1 MGEQIFAKYQGS
13 RESGSAGKK
22 ATAIKQGSLLPTEPT
37 WYTRGTGRLYFAYIL
52 MNQPRTIKVFVAS
65 PSDVVEERNALA
77 KLIADTNDVL
87 AYLAPEK
94 SLTLELVR
102 YETHSYPDLGAPQ
115 EVINREIPVD
125 YDIFI
130 GIMWKRIGTATATDP
145 SGTVEEFHR
154 ACERRKHGS
163 LPRIMFY
170 FCDQPVPIPEADD
183 DLEQLRQVIKF
194 RKELDSQGLTSSY
207 PSHAQFAETVRGG
220 LLRATR
226 DILHESERLFSTMPN
241 MPPSFEN
248 AGYAPPAAATVVP
261 PNPPSAPSAAPV
273 DSAGRD
279 AALKWAREYDRV
291 RASMPSS
298 SERTRAMEA
307 VFSKMKILAPR
318 VQAFTNEFEKDASAG
333 VRLLAIAVLDMF
345 PNADHLDWL
354 AERLDP
360 EREQPFVAYHASVA
374 LLDAVTNLPPE
385 YCSKLKAAIA
395 KAQQFA
401 PRLEGDSSR
410 LNVLT
415 RAQQDLKRKCPEA
428 KA

>member
-1 MGEQIFAKYQGS
+1 M
-13 RESGSAGKK
+13 
-22 ATAIKQGSLLPTEPT
+22 P
-37 WYTRGTGRLYFAYIL
+37 
-52 MNQPRTIKVFVAS
+52 QPRTIKVFVAS

-94 SLTLELVR
+94 QLTLELVR

-130 GIMWKRIGTATATDP
+130 GIMWKRIGTPTATDP

-163 LPRIMFY
+163 LLPRIMFY
-170 FCDQPVPIPEADD
+170 FCDEHIPMPEDAA
-183 DLEQLRQVIKF
+183 DLEQLGQVIKF

-207 PSHAQFAETVRGG
+207 PLHAQFAENVRGG
-220 LLRATR
+220 LLRAIR
-226 DILHESERLFSTMPN
+226 DILQESQ
-241 MPPSFEN
+241 PPQQPF
-248 AGYAPPAAATVVP
+248 AQGQPQAALELTVE
-261 PNPPSAPSAAPV
+261 PPSAPDTVS
-273 DSAGRD
+273 RD

-307 VFSKMKILAPR
+307 VFSKMKIVAPR
-318 VQAFTNEFEKDASAG
+318 AQAFVDEFEKDPSAG
-333 VRLLAIAVLDMF
+333 VRLMAIAVLDMF
-345 PNADHLDWL
+345 PNSAHLDWL

-385 YCSKLKAAIA
+385 HCAKLEAAIA
-395 KAQQFA
+395 KAMELGA
-401 PRLEGDSSR
+401 RLEGDSSR

-415 RAQQDLKRKCPEA
+415 RARQDLKRKCQEA

>member
-1 MGEQIFAKYQGS
+1 M
-13 RESGSAGKK
+13 
-22 ATAIKQGSLLPTEPT
+22 P
-37 WYTRGTGRLYFAYIL
+37 
-52 MNQPRTIKVFVAS
+52 QPRTIKVFVAS

-94 SLTLELVR
+94 QLILELVR

-115 EVINREIPVD
+115 DVINREIPVD

-130 GIMWKRIGTATATDP
+130 GIMWKRIGTPTTSDP

-163 LPRIMFY
+163 LLPRIMFY
-170 FCDQPVPIPEADD
+170 FCDEHIPMPEADA

-207 PSHAQFAETVRGG
+207 PLHAQFAENVRGG
-220 LLRATR
+220 LLRAIR
-226 DILHESERLFSTMPN
+226 DILQESQPARQPVAQGQPQAGPDLTLE
-241 MPPSFEN
+241 PSS
-248 AGYAPPAAATVVP
+248 ASIDTV
-261 PNPPSAPSAAPV
+261 S
-273 DSAGRD
+273 RD

-307 VFSKMKILAPR
+307 VFSKMKIVAPR
-318 VQAFTNEFEKDASAG
+318 AQAFVDEFEKDPSAG
-333 VRLLAIAVLDMF
+333 VRLMAIAVLDMF
-345 PNADHLDWL
+345 PNSEHLDWL

-385 YCSKLKAAIA
+385 HCPKLEAALT

-401 PRLEGDSSR
+401 VRLEGDSSR

-415 RAQQDLKRKCPEA
+415 RAKQDLKRKCQEA
-428 KA
+428 RP

>member
-1 MGEQIFAKYQGS
+1 MA
-13 RESGSAGKK
+13 
-22 ATAIKQGSLLPTEPT
+22 
-37 WYTRGTGRLYFAYIL
+37 
-52 MNQPRTIKVFVAS
+52 QPRTIKVFVAS
-65 PSDVVEERNALA
+65 PSDVLDERNALA

-94 SLTLELVR
+94 QLTLELVR

-115 EVINREIPVD
+115 DVINREIPVD
-125 YDIFI
+125 YDIFV
-130 GIMWKRIGTATATDP
+130 GIMWKRVGTPTASDP

-170 FCDQPVPIPEADD
+170 FCDEHIPMPEAEEE
-183 DLEQLRQVIKF
+183 LEQLRQVIKF

-207 PSHAQFAETVRGG
+207 PLHAQFAENVRGG
-220 LLRATR
+220 LLRAIR
-226 DILHESERLFSTMPN
+226 DILQEFHISDETFMPGLPTPGA
-241 MPPSFEN
+241 MPEFLQ
-248 AGYAPPAAATVVP
+248 PAAATMVQP
-261 PNPPSAPSAAPV
+261 PV
-273 DSAGRD
+273 DVPSRD
-279 AALKWAREYDRV
+279 AALELAREYDRV

-307 VFSKMKILAPR
+307 VFSKMKIVAPKT
-318 VQAFTNEFEKDASAG
+318 QAFVDEFQKDPSAG
-333 VRLLAIAVLDMF
+333 VRLMAIAVLDMF
-345 PNADHLDWL
+345 PNSEHLDWL

-360 EREQPFVAYHASVA
+360 EREQPFVAYHAAVA

-385 YCSKLKAAIA
+385 CCAKLDAAIA
-395 KAQQFA
+395 KAQKLA
-401 PRLEGDSSR
+401 ARLEGDSSR

-415 RAQQDLKRKCPEA
+415 RARQDLKRKCQEA